1 MKIAS
6 FVLLCVQVHH
16 ISSSDYEIQLEN
28 GKQIVLS
35 ANDATRLSWLW
46 SPKSAKVLSPGLGIK
61 YCNSKKKKKNS
72 KRKKCKRAD
81 PERYQNMCH
90 FCAMNRWVWV
100 CKCQRCY
107 YEKCPKWC
115 SKRKYKRMFEIC
127 SERGPI
133 LAHSLGL
140 RWLRMRDTQTVT
152 WVTTDWAVSPLGHQ
166 RGIAKN
172 IWFLC

>member
-1 MKIAS
+1 MKVAT

-35 ANDATRLSWLW
+35 ANDASRLFGLW
-46 SPKSAKVLSPGLGIK
+46 SPKSAKALSPGLGIK

-81 PERYQNMCH
+81 PERYQNMCR
-90 FCAMNRWVWV
+90 FCAVNRWVWV
-100 CKCQRCY
+100 CKCQLCYAY

-115 SKRKYKRMFEIC
+115 SKRKYKRMFGIC

-133 LAHSLGL
+133 LAHSLG
-140 RWLRMRDTQTVT
+140 
-152 WVTTDWAVSPLGHQ
+152 
-166 RGIAKN
+166 
-172 IWFLC
+172 

>member
-1 MKIAS
+1 MKVAS

-16 ISSSDYEIQLEN
+16 ISSSDYKIQLEN

-35 ANDATRLSWLW
+35 ANDASRLFGVW
-46 SPKSAKVLSPGLGIK
+46 SPKSSKVLSPGLGIK

-90 FCAMNRWVWV
+90 FCAVNRWVWV
-100 CKCQRCY
+100 CKCQLCYAY

-140 RWLRMRDTQTVT
+140 R
-152 WVTTDWAVSPLGHQ
+152 
-166 RGIAKN
+166 
-172 IWFLC
+172 